1 MFSSDSI
8 NIISFIDEDI
18 IINETVYKDIFQYVE
33 NIVQKYRILP
43 LKIYLELTISDNII
57 NIKIFDNT
65 VS

>member
-33 NIVQKYRILP
+33 NIVQKYKEY
-43 LKIYLELTISDNII
+43 KIIIFLQLTIFDNII
-57 NIKIFDNT
+57 DIKIFDNT
-65 VS
+65 

>member
-43 LKIYLELTISDNII
+43 LKIYLELTISDKII
-57 NIKIFDNT
+57 YIKIYDNR
-65 VS
+65 